1 MLVALFILST
11 LGVGAW
17 HAMGVSLRMGTHI
30 RSSLTAGARLLQLDD
45 QLRCTV
51 GRVIPPFW
59 APTQIVEVL
68 GNTLTVP
75 YLDRNAEKSISMSF
89 QDGVLTVSDG
99 EHTMRYFEFKTVTF
113 AAAADGQNQYGITVQ
128 LEADCKLVQITT
140 RFGGAP
146 AGKVCCP

>member
-1 MLVALFILST
+1 VLVALFILST

-17 HAMGVSLRMGTHI
+17 HALGVSLRMATHL

-45 QLRCTV
+45 QLRGIV

-59 APTQIVEVL
+59 APSRIVEVQ
-68 GNTLTVP
+68 GDTLTVP

-99 EHTMRYFEFKTVTF
+99 EHPMRYFEFTRVTF

-128 LEADCKLVQITT
+128 LEADGKLVLITA

-146 AGKVCCP
+146 AGKVSFP